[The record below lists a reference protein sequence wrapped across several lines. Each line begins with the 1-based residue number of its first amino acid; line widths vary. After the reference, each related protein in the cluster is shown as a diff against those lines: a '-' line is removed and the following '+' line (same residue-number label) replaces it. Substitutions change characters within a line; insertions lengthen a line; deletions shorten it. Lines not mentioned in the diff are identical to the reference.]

1 MLMER
6 NLELVD
12 NSAKEDDGS
21 NASIYST
28 HFLIDFLP
36 PTKKGQRECLPLLVK
51 VNNNFRILFSLLT
64 IYILNS

>member
-6 NLELVD
+6 NLELTD

-51 VNNNFRILFSLLT
+51 VNTTPHSTSAFCLFLCAPV
-64 IYILNS
+64 